1 MKYYDIFAES
11 GHHSAFLTTFAFS
24 AQAFEDIVLP
34 KLRGAGCRNIAVLA
48 DRSMLN
54 LNLAEFGAPRY
65 AGALYHVAKVGVG
78 GAFHPKMALLIGA
91 DRGRLLIGSAN
102 LTAMGLAG
110 NRELVADVRYSAEFP
125 HHGHIFREAVQY
137 LRRHIPGDDPWFQD
151 ALARAAR
158 NAPWLRDLLDAEDTV
173 PSADLRL
180 LGDWPE
186 NPILDQIEDAIAG
199 DPIDRLVVLSPYW
212 DANLEGLSRL
222 RSALGNPPVD
232 VLIDPDQ
239 AQFPAEALPGDGLEL
254 FGLKKDNSGRFVH
267 AKLFVA
273 LGKTWDHVISGSM
286 NCSLPALLGPAL
298 SRGNAELGLYKRA
311 DPGVALQALKL
322 DGYRDSPIKP
332 SEIPPRLAASETS
345 ETPSVPDGGTF
356 MINGEQLYWTP
367 PGHIPFEPEELQLF
381 DRDGN
386 ELEPSLAMPPAG
398 ASSWVLPDLGTR
410 PRTARIRY
418 GDVWSAPTI
427 IVDLDELA
435 IRTMPPHRGK
445 KRRFVDFLDET
456 QFEDPH
462 LLQVI
467 NELEALDLEERSNG
481 AERVTSL
488 PGGKD
493 RKDDAEEHRL
503 LSYEDF
509 VRARERARLADDH
522 QAARWFGKRH
532 DSAADLVSLCLNRL
546 IGLVSRDL
554 SSDEEEDLRRQAEI
568 DLRGSEPTT
577 PDDQEAPEPEHRA
590 QPADQP
596 TVRQQAQATAKKIED
611 AIRAFEQRTK
621 AMAQQRIS
629 TTELVRLRTLLQIV
643 LAYAE
648 PADRQRDERTVL
660 PIAAEGGDWPR
671 FLGRLLI
678 QHFRTIRALQ
688 MLEVEPDENEHQRVL
703 EYLSMAYFAAR
714 MAVAG
719 ARQSG
724 PKNSLIAPLEKL
736 ATDVEAQVRTVI
748 SLQEGEGEKVN
759 EIMGRLNE
767 RFAGKLKLPV
777 VPDIS
782 VSAKGMT
789 IVPELA

>member
-1 MKYYDIFAES
+1 MIQFTQIADDNQSLALS
-11 GHHSAFLTTFAFS
+11 PL
-24 AQAFEDIVLP
+24 
-34 KLRGAGCRNIAVLA
+34 LRGAQLTLEYIEANGPIGLTPLKALKRYFVQWAAEAFAWPFYGPEDLYYLNKVLNEQ
-48 DRSMLN
+48 D
-54 LNLAEFGAPRY
+54 
-65 AGALYHVAKVGVG
+65 
-78 GAFHPKMALLIGA
+78 
-91 DRGRLLIGSAN
+91 
-102 LTAMGLAG
+102 
-110 NRELVADVRYSAEFP
+110 FP
-125 HHGHIFREAVQY
+125 P
-137 LRRHIPGDDPWFQD
+137 LM
-151 ALARAAR
+151 
-158 NAPWLRDLLDAEDTV
+158 
-173 PSADLRL
+173 
-180 LGDWPE
+180 
-186 NPILDQIEDAIAG
+186 
-199 DPIDRLVVLSPYW
+199 VLH
-212 DANLEGLSRL
+212 
-222 RSALGNPPVD
+222 D
-232 VLIDPDQ
+232 VLLS
-239 AQFPAEALPGDGLEL
+239 AKLV
-254 FGLKKDNSGRFVH
+254 RH
-267 AKLFVA
+267 AKRV
-273 LGKTWDHVISGSM
+273 
-286 NCSLPALLGPAL
+286 
-298 SRGNAELGLYKRA
+298 

-322 DGYRDSPIKP
+322 DGYRDLPIKP

-356 MINGEQLYWTP
+356 MINGEKLYWTP

-386 ELEPSLAMPPAG
+386 ELEPSLAMPPAA

-445 KRRFVDFLDET
+445 KRRFVDYLDET
-456 QFEDPH
+456 QFEDPD

-481 AERVTSL
+481 AERLTSL

-522 QAARWFGKRH
+522 QGGRWFGKRH

-648 PADRQRDERTVL
+648 PVDRQRDERTVL

-671 FLGRLLI
+671 LLGRLLI

-688 MLEVEPDENEHQRVL
+688 MLDVEPDENEHQRVL
-703 EYLSMAYFAAR
+703 EYLSMAHFAAR

-724 PKNSLIAPLEKL
+724 PQNSLIAPLERL
-736 ATDVEAQVRTVI
+736 ATDVETQVRTVI
-748 SLQEGEGEKVN
+748 GLQEGEGEKFN
-759 EIMGRLNE
+759 EIIGRLNE
-767 RFAGKLKLPV
+767 RFAGKLKLPL
-777 VPDIS
+777 VPGFQS
-782 VSAKGMT
+782 SAKGMKIVHGQACPPPMASIGT
-789 IVPELA
+789 IKFHECAYYFSSCGYDPARPANALVSHDWLKFSL